1 MIVLRFQCVTPIV
14 SHQLTRP
21 DDSGVTHGHSGQTDA
36 SKPGLQ
42 ALSPENLLSAFSEDT
57 PHRYLSEPLSTSIV
71 YG

>member
-1 MIVLRFQCVTPIV
+1 MRGKVFAPLNKGF
-14 SHQLTRP
+14 
-21 DDSGVTHGHSGQTDA
+21 
-36 SKPGLQ
+36 Q